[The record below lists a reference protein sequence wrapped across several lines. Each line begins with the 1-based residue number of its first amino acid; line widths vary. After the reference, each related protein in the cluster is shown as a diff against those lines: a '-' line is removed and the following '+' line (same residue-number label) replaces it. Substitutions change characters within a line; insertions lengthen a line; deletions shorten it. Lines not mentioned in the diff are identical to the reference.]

1 MSYLKKLKQAK
12 VHETINN
19 NDNKEDEV
27 SNESFEARY
36 IKEMN
41 NDIEEA
47 FERKGEEI
55 GMNEMCNNVIDNI
68 TSGKEVSELFQMPGR
83 RKSVRMTNKLPK
95 LSIIKDKEKEDKK
108 SGLLYSERFIKPSRK
123 NYKELLILPLIRHK
137 YKCDQNIKFKQ
148 GETEKILAYEY
159 YQNSYRKCVQLTKSQ
174 KSLNAVRENYKMMWD
189 YVNTYKDKKIRERTK
204 SKVY

>member
-19 NDNKEDEV
+19 NDKEEEV

-47 FERKGEEI
+47 FEKKGEEI

-83 RKSVRMTNKLPK
+83 RKSIRTVFKMHQR
-95 LSIIKDKEKEDKK
+95 
-108 SGLLYSERFIKPSRK
+108 
-123 NYKELLILPLIRHK
+123 NY
-137 YKCDQNIKFKQ
+137 FK
-148 GETEKILAYEY
+148 
-159 YQNSYRKCVQLTKSQ
+159 R
-174 KSLNAVRENYKMMWD
+174 
-189 YVNTYKDKKIRERTK
+189 RTQ
-204 SKVY
+204 

>member
-1 MSYLKKLKQAK
+1 MSYLKKLRQAK
-12 VHETINN
+12 VLETNN
-19 NDNKEDEV
+19 NNGKEEEV

-47 FERKGEEI
+47 FEKKGEEI

-83 RKSVRMTNKLPK
+83 RKSIRMTNKPPK
-95 LSIIKDKEKEDKK
+95 LSILKDKEKEDKK
-108 SGLLYSERFIKPSRK
+108 GGLLYSERFIKPSKK
-123 NYKELLILPLIRHK
+123 NFRELLILPLIRHK
-137 YKCDQNIKFKQ
+137 YKCEQNIKFKQ

-189 YVNTYKDKKIRERTK
+189 YVNTYKDKKIKERAK